1 MSWPVC
7 ASSRAVLGEG
17 PNSRGGDGGKDGAQV
32 HARREARIETGQVR
46 EVALGDLDGDWRV
59 ERTGGL
65 LPPMVGVWKR
75 IRGDRGET
83 RVGPLL
89 RVPIRVESRGGG
101 AALVYEPP
109 FSALMD
115 WVSPQSPHL
124 WLGRTTLGGRTV
136 GRFRMTRIGYHQS
149 KLPREVTMARQ
160 DGLNRKLVEYVEY
173 VHALEQNILLQLDSL
188 ILNTRDQ
195 ELVGIFRRHKEET
208 RRQQQRLR
216 ERLRALG
223 GPRPVSVGKDLAAI
237 ATAQVK
243 GVGDVLRPDKAVQNA
258 RDAYTTEHVEI
269 AAYEILERLATRAGD
284 EQTAAVARENRAEEQ
299 AMAERISANW
309 DRFLDL
315 TLLEQGLRA

>member
-1 MSWPVC
+1 MEPE
-7 ASSRAVLGEG
+7 RERETLT
-17 PNSRGGDGGKDGAQV
+17 DGV
-32 HARREARIETGQVR
+32 
-46 EVALGDLDGDWRV
+46 WRV

-75 IRGDRGET
+75 IEGGRGET
-83 RVGPLL
+83 RLGPLL
-89 RVPIRVESRGGG
+89 RFPFRVERRGGLVF
-101 AALVYEPP
+101 LVYRPP
-109 FSALMD
+109 FSALVD
-115 WVSPQSPHL
+115 EISPGDRDL
-124 WLGRTTLGGRTV
+124 WHGRAMLGGRPV
-136 GRFRMTRIGYHQS
+136 GRFRMTRIGYHDDT
-149 KLPREVTMARQ
+149 PTREGTMTREERLQ
-160 DGLNRKLVEYVEY
+160 RKLVEYVEY

-188 ILNTRDQ
+188 ILNTGDQ

-258 RDAYTTEHVEI
+258 RDAYATEHVEI
-269 AAYEILERLATRAGD
+269 AAYEILERLAGRAGD
-284 EQTAAVARENRAEEQ
+284 EETAAVARENRAEEQ
-299 AMAERISANW
+299 AMAGRIAANW

-315 TLLEQGLRA
+315 TLAEQGLRA